1 MNDLFD
7 IEDEDY
13 EDPNPR
19 PVSKPAAA
27 PVDDLDWLP
36 GNWADFVAMRQKK
49 GARAPFTDAAKQGI
63 VRKLKSYKALG
74 YDLQDVLQ
82 ESIENGWSGVFPP
95 KNPKAA
101 DRHQEGEY
109 AREVLRKRP
118 HPSTHETRAYL
129 DERTKHN
136 ETAIK
141 GDEAR
146 RRADE
151 IRARLGIRKR
161 T

>member
-7 IEDEDY
+7 IEDESDD
-13 EDPNPR
+13 DPNPR
-19 PVSKPAAA
+19 PAVALADA
-27 PVDDLDWLP
+27 LDWLP
-36 GNWADFVAMRQKK
+36 DNWSDFVAMRQKK
-49 GARAPFTDAAKQGI
+49 GSRAPFTDAAKQGI
-63 VRKLKSYKALG
+63 IRKLKSYKALG
-74 YDLQDVLQ
+74 YDLEAVIQ

-95 KNPKAA
+95 KNPKAEVI
-101 DRHQEGEY
+101 HKEGEY

-118 HPSTHETRAYL
+118 HPTIAETREYL
-129 DERTKHN
+129 AVLDKAKDD
-136 ETAIK
+136 AIK

-161 T
+161 TA